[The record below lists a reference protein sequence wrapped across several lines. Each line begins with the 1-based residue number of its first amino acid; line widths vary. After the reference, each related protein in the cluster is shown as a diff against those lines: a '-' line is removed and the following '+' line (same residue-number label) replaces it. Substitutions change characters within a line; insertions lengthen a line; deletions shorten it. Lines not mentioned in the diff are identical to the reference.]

1 VFRIAIQRTLGDL
14 NGEVQDGRTAIVE
27 AGPPVIQ
34 GDTVGK
40 DGVAQGLQP
49 GSDANSTACLTK
61 QFFGGRVLTG
71 MSSTKRIWG
80 FLVRIIHERSG
91 GPRFARRELDEY
103 SRRPPNSRHI
113 DSNHSKSRSPY
124 SSTKLGF
131 VNNPG

>member
-1 VFRIAIQRTLGDL
+1 MFRIAIQRTLGDL

-27 AGPPVIQ
+27 TGPPVIQ

-40 DGVAQGLQP
+40 EGVAQGLQP

-80 FLVRIIHERSG
+80 FLVRIILQGPGPLTTPALPLAPIHRSVWK
-91 GPRFARRELDEY
+91 RR
-103 SRRPPNSRHI
+103 SR
-113 DSNHSKSRSPY
+113 K
-124 SSTKLGF
+124 F
-131 VNNPG
+131 V